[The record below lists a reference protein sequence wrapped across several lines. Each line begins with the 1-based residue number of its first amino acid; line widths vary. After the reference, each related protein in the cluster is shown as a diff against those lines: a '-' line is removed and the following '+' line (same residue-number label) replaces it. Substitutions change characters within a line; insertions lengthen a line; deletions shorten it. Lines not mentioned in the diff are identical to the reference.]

1 MVNGGTTNSCWGE
14 TNILPHRNE
23 SPSGLS
29 FNKLNLNTT
38 LPIPWGIEYLNIVN
52 SEFVRI
58 SLSKCLENKSKHNF
72 TYSLRYNVIRGLA
85 VLESVLEIIV
95 LPLG

>member
-1 MVNGGTTNSCWGE
+1 MTALRGKITHLSCLRSDSC
-14 TNILPHRNE
+14 NISLFI
-23 SPSGLS
+23 
-29 FNKLNLNTT
+29 FNILNLNTT